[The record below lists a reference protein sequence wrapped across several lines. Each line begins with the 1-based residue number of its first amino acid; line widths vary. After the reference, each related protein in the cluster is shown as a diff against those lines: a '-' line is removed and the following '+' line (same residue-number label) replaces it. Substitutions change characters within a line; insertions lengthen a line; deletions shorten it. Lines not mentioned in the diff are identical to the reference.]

1 MRESGVEAE
10 QAAAVG
16 ASLEARGLSVALGGY
31 LLIPPLSLDLAPGE
45 LVALIGPSGSGKTT
59 LLRALCGDLPAYAG
73 EVVLAG
79 SAVAQ
84 NTTQIGYV
92 PAEDLVHPE
101 LTVAEEL
108 EFAAA
113 LRAAPETSVAEL
125 EQRARDALTDL
136 RMTEL
141 ADAPVS
147 TLSQG
152 QRRRVSCG
160 IELVGRPG
168 VMLLDEP
175 AGGLDPELERRLMG
189 LLRGLADGG
198 LGVMV
203 ATHTTQSLEL
213 CDRVIVLA
221 EGGVLRFD
229 GPPAEIAEAFGVER
243 LDLVYSRLDAP
254 PGSEL
259 PTVPARF
266 TRRPRQKQRNGF
278 GRQLATLV
286 PRAAVCR
293 LRDTRSLA
301 ILIGQAPLL
310 AVLIGA
316 VLPRNV
322 LTDATLG
329 PYYGVLLAFMLLTAA
344 IWLGTI
350 SSCRDLVSDQAIIA
364 REAALGVSTGAQ
376 LIARCVTVFPLVIV
390 QTAVLAMIVLTL
402 QPVHD
407 GALLVVIVTV
417 VAGCASACMG
427 LWLSA
432 ASHTSDQAT
441 STVPLLLIPQLLF
454 AGALIPVAQMP
465 GPLELLSTVCIG
477 RWALAGIGGAMGL
490 DERLGTSLTTVTGQD
505 ASFFAASPST
515 PIGAMA
521 AIGAVCLVGA
531 AWSLRQGLNR

>member
-1 MRESGVEAE
+1 MITAPEERLS
-10 QAAAVG
+10 
-16 ASLEARGLSVALGGY
+16 ARGLSMALGGY
-31 LLIPPLSLDLAPGE
+31 LLIPPLSVDLAPGE

-59 LLRALCGDLPAYAG
+59 LLRGLCGELPAYAG
-73 EVVLAG
+73 EVLLAG
-79 SAVAQ
+79 AAVAQ

-92 PAEDLVHPE
+92 PAEDLLHPE

-113 LRAAPETSVAEL
+113 LRAAPGTTPAEL
-125 EQRARDALTDL
+125 EQRSTDALADL
-136 RMTEL
+136 RMAEL

-160 IELVGRPG
+160 IELVGRPR

-229 GPPAEIAEAFGVER
+229 GPPADLAAAFGVDR
-243 LDLVYSRLDAP
+243 ADLVYSALDAP
-254 PGSEL
+254 PGQEL
-259 PTVPARF
+259 AQVPPRPS
-266 TRRPRQKQRNGF
+266 RRPRQKHRNGF
-278 GRQLATLV
+278 AQQLGTLI
-286 PRAAVCR
+286 PRAAICR
-293 LRDTRSLA
+293 LRDTRSLG
-301 ILIGQAPLL
+301 ILVGQVPLL
-310 AVLIGA
+310 ALAIGV
-316 VLPRNV
+316 VLPRRV
-322 LTDATLG
+322 LTDPSLG
-329 PYYGVLLAFMLLTAA
+329 AYYGVLLAFMLLTAA

-350 SSCRDLVSDQAIIA
+350 SACRELVSDRAIIA
-364 REAALGVSTGAQ
+364 REAALGVSTTAQ
-376 LIARCVTVFPLVIV
+376 LIARCVTVFPIVIL
-390 QTAVLAMIVLTL
+390 QTALLAMLVLTF
-402 QPVHD
+402 QPVHE
-407 GALLVVIVTV
+407 GALLVVVVTI

-441 STVPLLLIPQLLF
+441 SAVPLLLIPQLLF
-454 AGALIPVAQMP
+454 AGALIPVARMP
-465 GPLELLSTVCIG
+465 GPLHLLSDVCIG
-477 RWALAGIGGAMGL
+477 RWALAGMGGAINL
-490 DERLGTSLTTVTGQD
+490 DERLGTTLTNVTGQD
-505 ASFFAASPST
+505 GSFFAAPASK
-515 PIGAMA
+515 PIAAMA
-521 AIGAVCLVGA
+521 AIGAACLLGA
-531 AWSLRQGLNR
+531 AWSLRRGLDRS